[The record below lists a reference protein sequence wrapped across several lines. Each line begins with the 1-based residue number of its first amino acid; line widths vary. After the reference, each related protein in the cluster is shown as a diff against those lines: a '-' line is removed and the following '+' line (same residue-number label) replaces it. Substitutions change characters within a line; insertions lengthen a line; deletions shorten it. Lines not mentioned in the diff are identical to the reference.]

1 MLCVFVDIGMMFL
14 FMTKVKSRTKIEP
27 LSVNLEEKEDFNVF
41 CSIKP
46 CQNMEKPLQ
55 TEKPSNAPVDLDEKD
70 RAILR
75 LLQDNA
81 KITVREIAAQ
91 VHLSTTPVH
100 ERIRRLEDTG
110 VIRQYATLLDH
121 SKVKKGLLAICYVSL
136 KEHNKKSGARFIKT
150 IQQMPE
156 IMECYIISGEFDFL
170 LKVAVENMDAYYDF
184 HVNQLGQVENIGHVQ
199 STFVM
204 GVVKQTHQLIS

>member
-1 MLCVFVDIGMMFL
+1 
-14 FMTKVKSRTKIEP
+14 
-27 LSVNLEEKEDFNVF
+27 
-41 CSIKP
+41 
-46 CQNMEKPLQ
+46 MEKGPK
-55 TEKPSNAPVDLDEKD
+55 TEKPAAQAAPPKEKPADEPVSLDEKD

-75 LLQDNA
+75 LLQVNA

-100 ERIRRLEDTG
+100 ERIRRLEETG

-150 IQQMPE
+150 IHELPE
-156 IMECYIISGEFDFL
+156 IVECYIISGEFDFL

-184 HVNQLGQVENIGHVQ
+184 HVNKLGQAENI
-199 STFVM
+199 
-204 GVVKQTHQLIS
+204 KQTHQLVY